1 MVCGGGGLAGLASL
15 DGLAGL
21 DGFLPGYLA
30 TGLAGYLVN
39 RLAGYL
45 VNEFD
50 QGRLCYLNIC
60 SSKATGLKR
69 RD

>member
-1 MVCGGGGLAGLASL
+1 MGLAGLASL

-21 DGFLPGYLA
+21 DGFLLDYPA
-30 TGLAGYLVN
+30 NGLAGYLVN

-50 QGRLCYLNIC
+50 QGISEALETM
-60 SSKATGLKR
+60 KAL
-69 RD
+69 